1 MDLASDSVPYGAV
14 VLGGTFDRLHDG
26 HRCFLKASA
35 DLVRDRIVVGVCAG
49 PMLVKKELA
58 HLIEPVEIRMKAVE
72 DYIKSIKS
80 DLTVEVEPIVD
91 PYGPAIVDDM
101 LDAIIVSKET
111 LTGGLA
117 VNKRRAEK
125 GLKPLKVEVVDLLAG
140 GTDGEKLSST
150 MLRRIDAEKF
160 KKQQHDIE
168 QSHKNAEQQLGGNS
182 DLVQQGGNGE
192 SE

>member
-1 MDLASDSVPYGAV
+1 MDIGSESVPYGAV

-26 HRCFLKASA
+26 HRRLLKASA
-35 DLVRDRIVVGVCAG
+35 NLVRDRIVVGVCAG

-58 HLIEPVEIRMKAVE
+58 HLIEPLEVRMKAVE
-72 DYIKSIKS
+72 DYIKSIKP
-80 DLTVEVEPIVD
+80 DLTVEVKPIVD

-111 LTGGLA
+111 LAGGLA

-125 GLKPLKVEVVDLLAG
+125 GLKSLKVEVVDLLAG

-150 MLRRIDAEKF
+150 C
-160 KKQQHDIE
+160 
-168 QSHKNAEQQLGGNS
+168 
-182 DLVQQGGNGE
+182 
-192 SE
+192 